1 MLGGWH
7 LIPFILKRYMHLQ
20 YFSPSII
27 CIEHDEEEEGEK
39 LIDRKGDIFFS
50 LYQIKPK
57 NKVWKIIFFLE
68 NTNLNLLSL
77 DKKKMKTDDKG

>member
-1 MLGGWH
+1 MRIASFQRRVRFLFHAWRVTFNPIYIET
-7 LIPFILKRYMHLQ
+7 LHLQ

-57 NKVWKIIFFLE
+57 NKV
-68 NTNLNLLSL
+68 
-77 DKKKMKTDDKG
+77 